1 MRNRFLI
8 TLEIVIALVFA
19 VLSGAGQAEE
29 YIMKFCWVD
38 PPDPFGQSTS
48 AYAVVL
54 KAEVEKLSAGRIKV
68 ELYPAGQLGDQ
79 RSGTEQVRKGTI
91 EAYNISSGV
100 LASLYYPELSIF
112 DMPFSFSSREVA
124 RRVFD
129 NQNPFTKELI
139 EDCARK
145 TGIRILSL
153 MPFGFRHFTNSVRP
167 IRTPKD
173 MEGLKIRTIEIVP
186 HMKLVEALGATPVPI
201 PFLEL
206 YTSLQT
212 KVVDGQENT
221 LQNIVAQKFYQV
233 QKYLTLSG
241 HLMGVGATLV
251 NEKWYQSLP
260 DDLKLALVE
269 GERVAQA
276 TYNGIGALLD
286 AVALD
291 KLREYGMEIYFPTPD
306 ELQMFRE
313 KAVPYVRG
321 WMEKEVGPGLVARY
335 LAAIEAAEE
344 DLAREAG
351 GSKK

>member
-1 MRNRFLI
+1 
-8 TLEIVIALVFA
+8 
-19 VLSGAGQAEE
+19 
-29 YIMKFCWVD
+29 
-38 PPDPFGQSTS
+38 
-48 AYAVVL
+48 
-54 KAEVEKLSAGRIKV
+54 
-68 ELYPAGQLGDQ
+68 
-79 RSGTEQVRKGTI
+79 
-91 EAYNISSGV
+91 
-100 LASLYYPELSIF
+100 
-112 DMPFSFSSREVA
+112 
-124 RRVFD
+124 
-129 NQNPFTKELI
+129 
-139 EDCARK
+139 
-145 TGIRILSL
+145 
-153 MPFGFRHFTNSVRP
+153 
-167 IRTPKD
+167 
-173 MEGLKIRTIEIVP
+173 
-186 HMKLVEALGATPVPI
+186 VPI